1 MILTC
6 PRCAT
11 RYLTDPLLVWT
22 TGRTVQCEAC
32 GQRWRAV
39 GEAVPPDPV
48 AEPPPPAEPAPH
60 AEAVPLADE
69 PAPRAGP
76 VDEAP
81 APETAAPVEAGPFT
95 PAVRR
100 VAASDWHATLPGTPA
115 APDESLQVDLSRPPP
130 RLTTSFGSRPSGAGP
145 WVVIAV
151 LFLVALA
158 ALVMFRDL
166 VVEILPGLAPLY
178 AALGLLV
185 HPAVPHG

>member
-39 GEAVPPDPV
+39 GEGFRP
-48 AEPPPPAEPAPH
+48 EPPAEPAPP
-60 AEAVPLADE
+60 AEAAPPADE
-69 PAPRAGP
+69 PAPAP
-76 VDEAP
+76 V
-81 APETAAPVEAGPFT
+81 ETAAPSEAAAPLEGGPFT

-100 VAASDWHATLPGTPA
+100 VAASDWHATLPGAPA
-115 APDESLQVDLSRPPP
+115 AGDEALQVDLSRPSP
-130 RLTTSFGSRPSGAGP
+130 RLTTSFGSRPSGGGP
-145 WVVIAV
+145 WVVIAI

-166 VVEILPGLAPLY
+166 VVEILPGLAPVY